1 MNRKEELKLHV
12 ITVTA
17 FVVFIA
23 LGLACAT
30 SSFSQNSLEQGQ
42 YFALINNYQ
51 EFYDPAIPVEK
62 QCYIVN
68 IADGTSV
75 RINGKPSGT
84 RLGRI
89 AILPPGDHDFYFSFY
104 DQSSERGTINPDTA
118 IAQGVIITT
127 TRTNEK
133 SQTRTLEA
141 GHYYFIEWLNWTQ
154 SPIIGDLKEQTS
166 LEIDGYKFYNRN
178 APVSSIIKGMNAAIK
193 RVFPDFEPPF

>member
-1 MNRKEELKLHV
+1 MNKKKELKLHV
-12 ITVTA
+12 IAVTA

-30 SSFSQNSLEQGQ
+30 YNQNKLEQGQ

-51 EFYDPAIPVEK
+51 GFYDPAIPVEK

-68 IADGTSV
+68 IASGTSV

-89 AILPPGDHDFYFSFY
+89 AILPPGEHTFYFSFY
-104 DQSSERGTINPDTA
+104 DYEVHHSQTDSYSTVTTI
-118 IAQGVIITT
+118 
-127 TRTNEK
+127 TRENEK

-166 LEIDGYKFYNRN
+166 LEIDVNVDGEIFYDRN
-178 APVSSIIKGMNAAIK
+178 VPVPAIIDGMNTAIK